1 MMLYIYIVWL
11 VVGNPLLASPITS
24 QHSYRIVHP
33 GINGFIIYRVK
44 LPTIGNILYKTSD
57 PAVHN
62 SKQGILFQTNRNAIA
77 KVRDIM
83 ANRHLHAYLL
93 E

>member
-1 MMLYIYIVWL
+1 
-11 VVGNPLLASPITS
+11 VGTPLLASPITS
-24 QHSYRIVHP
+24 QYSHRIVHP

-44 LPTIGNILYKTSD
+44 LPKIGKMLYKISD
-57 PAVHN
+57 PAVQN
-62 SKQGILFQTNRNAIA
+62 LKQGILFNTNRNSIA

-83 ANRHLHAYLL
+83 ANKLLHVFLL